1 MKRFREGVES
11 MYEQLALS
19 HQDALRIIETLGT
32 ICSERCAEEAEL
44 LYNMRGVWGR
54 YRQSKDIA

>member
-1 MKRFREGVES
+1 MES

-54 YRQSKDIA
+54 YRRSKDIA